1 MSLEQLEIE
10 SIRKEVEVA
19 RPPVEAF
26 DVFTK
31 GISGWWP
38 KHKYSVSQERTQE
51 VVLEPIQGGALYEV
65 RDDGERFP
73 WGEVLAWERPHRL
86 VLSWH
91 PGHDPSCSQE
101 VEVRFEPVAG
111 GTRVRLEHRNWQKL
125 GERALKSRAGYDS
138 GWNFVFGK
146 CFAEACAA

>member
-1 MSLEQLEIE
+1 MSLEQIEIE

-19 RPPVEAF
+19 RSPAEAF
-26 DVFTK
+26 DMFTK

-38 KHKYSVSQERTQE
+38 KNQYSVSQERTQE
-51 VVLEPIQGGALYEV
+51 IVLERARGGALYEV

-73 WGEVLAWERPHRL
+73 WGEVLVWERPQRL

-91 PGHDPSCSQE
+91 PGQDRSCSQV

-111 GTRVRLEHRNWQKL
+111 GTRVRLEHRDLQRL
-125 GERALKSRAGYDS
+125 GERALESRAKYDS
-138 GWNFVFGK
+138 GWNHVFVK
-146 CFAEACAA
+146 CFAEACAV